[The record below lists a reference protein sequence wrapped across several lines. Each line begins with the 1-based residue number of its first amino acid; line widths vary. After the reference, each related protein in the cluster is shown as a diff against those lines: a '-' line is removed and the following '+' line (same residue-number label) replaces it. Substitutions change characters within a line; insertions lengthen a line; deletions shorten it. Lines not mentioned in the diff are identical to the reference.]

1 MSHKIAKA
9 IRKELK
15 ETGFKPT
22 AVGTEEINVRVKT
35 FNVPNSDRKITYE
48 TSTIRHKAGTARRTY
63 QDLK

>member
-9 IRKELK
+9 IRKNLK
-15 ETGFKPT
+15 GTKFNV
-22 AVGTEEINVRVKT
+22 VGTEEINRRTKT
-35 FNVPNSDRKITYE
+35 FTFPGSDRKVTYE

>member
-9 IRKELK
+9 IHKTLK

-22 AVGTEEINVRVKT
+22 AVGTEEINRRTKT
-35 FNVPNSDRKITYE
+35 FTFPNSERKVTYE

>member
-15 ETGFKPT
+15 ANAKFNV
-22 AVGTEEINVRVKT
+22 VGTEEINRRVKT
-35 FNVPNSDRKITYE
+35 FTVPSSDRKITYE

>member
-9 IRKELK
+9 IRKNLK
-15 ETGFKPT
+15 GTKFNV
-22 AVGTEEINVRVKT
+22 VGTEEINRRVKT
-35 FNVPNSDRKITYE
+35 FTFPGSDRKVTYE

>member
-15 ETGFKPT
+15 ANAKFNV
-22 AVGTEEINVRVKT
+22 VGTEEINRRVKT
-35 FNVPNSDRKITYE
+35 FTFPGTERKVTYE

>member
-9 IRKELK
+9 IRKSLK
-15 ETGFKPT
+15 GTKFNVG
-22 AVGTEEINVRVKT
+22 GTEEINRRVKT
-35 FNVPNSDRKITYE
+35 FTFPGSDRKVTYE

>member
-9 IRKELK
+9 IRKSLK
-15 ETGFKPT
+15 GTNFNV
-22 AVGTEEINVRVKT
+22 VGTEEINRRVKT
-35 FNVPNSDRKITYE
+35 FTFPGTERKVTYE

>member
-9 IRKELK
+9 IRKNLK
-15 ETGFKPT
+15 GTKFNV
-22 AVGTEEINVRVKT
+22 VGTEEINRRVKT
-35 FNVPNSDRKITYE
+35 FTFPGTERKVTYE

>member
-22 AVGTEEINVRVKT
+22 AVGTEEINRRTKT
-35 FNVPNSDRKITYE
+35 FNIPGSDRKVTYE

>member
-9 IRKELK
+9 IRKNLK
-15 ETGFKPT
+15 GTKFNV
-22 AVGTEEINVRVKT
+22 VGTEEINRRTKT
-35 FNVPNSDRKITYE
+35 FTFPNSERKVTYE